1 MQKLPW
7 GNAIV
12 LFPNLEIDT
21 YKMWSS
27 VDGVGNK
34 ASFGMVGGPCGKG
47 EPMQGVPT
55 SMGGPSLL
63 LRGITL

>member
-1 MQKLPW
+1 
-7 GNAIV
+7 
-12 LFPNLEIDT
+12 
-21 YKMWSS
+21 MWSS

-63 LRGITL
+63 LRGIKL